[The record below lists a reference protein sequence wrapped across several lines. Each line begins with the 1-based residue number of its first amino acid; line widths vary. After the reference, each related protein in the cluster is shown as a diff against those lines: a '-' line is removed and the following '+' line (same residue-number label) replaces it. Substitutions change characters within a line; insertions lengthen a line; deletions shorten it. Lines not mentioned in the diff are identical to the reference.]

1 MKNSL
6 RLDNDS
12 SLEVIRPTQIG
23 NFEAITSSLA
33 TTPEVSLFEPEEL
46 NGNSKIN
53 PYKLSSKQL
62 A

>member
-23 NFEAITSSLA
+23 NFEAITSSLV
-33 TTPEVSLFEPEEL
+33 TTPEVSLFELEEL
-46 NGNSKIN
+46 NSNAKIN
-53 PYKLSSKQL
+53 PYKLSSK
-62 A
+62 